1 MKLVDVIDIIQPN
14 ETYISRRKGSR
25 IKEITLENG
34 ALIFKCNA
42 DEKYDKFGIYLD
54 ELFDLKRKEYS
65 FEDAYREMLNGKII
79 ESIDSGTKT
88 KFENNTFYQLL
99 SSQKEWWKADVPFVS
114 DEMINKFYVID

>member
-1 MKLVDVIDIIQPN
+1 MRLVDVIDNIQPN
-14 ETYISRRKGSR
+14 ETYVPRRNGGR
-25 IKEITLENG
+25 IKEIALEKG
-34 ALIFKCNA
+34 ILTFKCNE

-54 ELFDLKRKEYS
+54 ELFELKRKEYS
-65 FEDAYREMLNGKII
+65 FEDAYREMLNGKTI

>member
-1 MKLVDVIDIIQPN
+1 MKLVDVIDNIQPN
-14 ETYISRRKGSR
+14 ETYISRRNSSR
-25 IKEITLENG
+25 VKEITLENG
-34 ALIFKCNA
+34 ALIFKCNV

-54 ELFDLKRKEYS
+54 ELFDLKRKEYL